1 MFVDNIRIFA
11 RAGKGGN
18 GLVSFRRAKFVP
30 KGGPDGGDGGDGGS
44 VILEVDPHT
53 NDLRSFF
60 YDPKLIATDGVGGQ
74 SAKKHGKNGKSVIG
88 KVPPGTIIY
97 RSNASSMAEATWL
110 EREGE
115 GIELE
120 KIADLTEIGTR
131 FTLCQGGLGGK
142 GNWHFRS
149 ATNQAPTEAEMGT
162 EGEEG
167 VFFMELRRIADAGL
181 VGYPNAGK
189 STLLGDI
196 SEAKPKVASY
206 PFTTLQP
213 IIGVVEFDSFRR
225 CIVADIPGIIEGASE
240 GAGLGH
246 DFLRHIDRCRLLI
259 HVVDVSGTEGR
270 DPIEDFET
278 INRELADYSPAL
290 ASRPQIVAANKC
302 DLLGDDREPIERLKK
317 HVEAQGYEF
326 FELSAA
332 TTAGTK
338 ELMQRAAAMLSTL
351 PPIAVYEPDYVP
363 PAPDLG
369 SPEDVEI
376 EEDDGVWYVS
386 GPWMDRLVSTVNFTD
401 YESRM
406 YFDKSLRDAGI
417 YERMEALGI
426 RDGDTISICGMTFEY
441 KS

>member
-1 MFVDNIRIFA
+1 MR
-11 RAGKGGN
+11 
-18 GLVSFRRAKFVP
+18 
-30 KGGPDGGDGGDGGS
+30 
-44 VILEVDPHT
+44 
-53 NDLRSFF
+53 
-60 YDPKLIATDGVGGQ
+60 
-74 SAKKHGKNGKSVIG
+74 
-88 KVPPGTIIY
+88 
-97 RSNASSMAEATWL
+97 
-110 EREGE
+110 
-115 GIELE
+115 
-120 KIADLTEIGTR
+120 KIADPKYDVNFFPVVDRERELPVYAVGIGAGHEQEELTIGNWMGINVLHLHMTVSGCGIIYHEGKRYILPIGTMMY
-131 FTLCQGGLGGK
+131 TPPKVMPHIAPAPGGWID
-142 GNWHFRS
+142 NWVTIF
-149 ATNQAPTEAEMGT
+149 
-162 EGEEG
+162 
-167 VFFMELRRIADAGL
+167 LADLSPGSSIL
-181 VGYPNAGK
+181 
-189 STLLGDI
+189 SLGDKLRI
-196 SEAKPKVASY
+196 
-206 PFTTLQP
+206 
-213 IIGVVEFDSFRR
+213 FRPENPNEINR
-225 CIVADIPGIIEGASE
+225 MY
-240 GAGLGH
+240 
-246 DFLRHIDRCRLLI
+246 
-259 HVVDVSGTEGR
+259 
-270 DPIEDFET
+270 ET